1 MKILKVLIVLVVCLS
16 FTNCSNDD
24 GPAQLKSQIYQ
35 LRYVEDPSLLGKII
49 ISQNSDGSS
58 NVRMELNGTS
68 TEVHPTF
75 IYYNS
80 LSQGGPVAITL
91 DPCGCVVSNTHVT
104 KLDNGNPITFD
115 ELINFNG
122 HLKVHRSENYM
133 ETILLQGEIGK
144 NARNIY

>member
-16 FTNCSNDD
+16 FTNCSKDD
-24 GPAQLKSQIYQ
+24 DPTQLRSQIYQ
-35 LRYVEDPSLLGKII
+35 LRYVEDPSLLGKVI
-49 ISQNSDGSS
+49 ISENADGSS
-58 NVRMELNGTS
+58 NIRMELNGTS

-75 IYYNS
+75 IYYNN
-80 LSQGGPVAITL
+80 LAQGGPIAITL
-91 DPCGCVVSNTHVT
+91 DPCGCVVSNTRVT
-104 KLDNGNPITFD
+104 KLDNGTSISFD

-122 HLKVHRSENYM
+122 HLKVHRSENHM